1 MAFPHLTAYD
11 QWKNRAP
18 DADLPS
24 DTYLQASD
32 SKLKNQGFP
41 EKVSRA
47 FLNTA
52 HTLNSAILTRVPGKA
67 ATTLIDDGYCLKSF
81 FVHAKSCNWGPMA
94 GFVAFL
100 PVLNKK
106 GVENINANT
115 KSHLETLK
123 KFEEL
128 QTDQAINDEKR
139 ILTGQKPHSER
150 ENIAKTPF
158 IPLGLT
164 QTAFQRL
171 FEDNLYC
178 GAYLAAVNDKKWVA
192 GIAFNSLQ
200 PEKANVAM
208 EYLLLRQDIIDPQHP
223 AQPPLDKVWYAYHR
237 NIYVKKPDNSFTP
250 YIKQLPGAT
259 QPEFCVQHADEGKV
273 LQIPAVT
280 SPVIPIEINPT
291 IGQFNS
297 LLKTL
302 HFTLS
307 DQGSVTNFYPI
318 LVTQNPYPTY
328 LGNDPRNAVTGD
340 YDLFSV
346 WPAAVFNR
354 LEEVIRISESKIAPP
369 PARLFAGALFAPIRG
384 KNTSMQLVQ
393 APNVYIEI
401 IPSFRE
407 IEGLEHPVLGNIN
420 DGVHLAAGMLNAM
433 VYAEYQKPKNAPN
446 VAFHSD
452 EGGRPE
458 VFEIEF
464 PVAAFIPAGVKRP
477 PESPNREC
485 IVTNVPYGLVLKNAS
500 DFMTF
505 IELLKDQAIIPL
517 AYGWLMHLL
526 ILVAEE
532 TVFQSLYADATPL
545 RDKRIKYLDA
555 RRAERQSFS
564 DLWLQTL
571 RAQVWCLLTGYDIEV
586 DSVLIKEDVK
596 QAMAQATRVF
606 FGLLYSTENVYDK
619 MLNIREISM
628 PPAA

>member
-1 MAFPHLTAYD
+1 MAFPHLTAYE

-18 DADLPS
+18 DADLAS
-24 DTYLQASD
+24 DAYLQASD

-52 HTLNSAILTRVPGKA
+52 NTLNSAILTRVPGKA

-94 GFVAFL
+94 GFVAFFPAL
-100 PVLNKK
+100 SKK
-106 GVENINANT
+106 GVDHDQANT
-115 KSHLETLK
+115 NAHLETLE
-123 KFEEL
+123 KFKEL
-128 QTDQAINDEKR
+128 ILASQAKDREALVNDGQRHDQ
-139 ILTGQKPHSER
+139 R
-150 ENIAKTPF
+150 ETIATSPF
-158 IPLGLT
+158 LPLGLT
-164 QTAFQRL
+164 PNAFQRL
-171 FEDNLYC
+171 LTDGSLDPQFFYRQDN
-178 GAYLAAVNDKKWVA
+178 WVVGMA
-192 GIAFNSLQ
+192 SNQ
-200 PEKANVAM
+200 DQNVFM
-208 EYLLLRQDIIDPQHP
+208 EYLLVKTPYKYTDTYGN
-223 AQPPLDKVWYAYHR
+223 AEEYMWFAYHR
-237 NIYVKKPDNSFTP
+237 NIYIKRNDRYETYLVIDVNGKMNFCQPHVGTNGPGTGKNLLIPPYLPLDITP
-250 YIKQLPGAT
+250 ELSTVGKRLQEISNNFNL
-259 QPEFCVQHADEGKV
+259 HAS
-273 LQIPAVT
+273 T
-280 SPVIPIEINPT
+280 SGN
-291 IGQFNS
+291 
-297 LLKTL
+297 L
-302 HFTLS
+302 
-307 DQGSVTNFYPI
+307 TNFYPI

-384 KNTSMQLVQ
+384 KNTSMQLVH

-401 IPSFRE
+401 IPSFKE

-517 AYGWLMHLL
+517 AYGWLMHLI

-545 RDKRIKYLDA
+545 RDKRINYLNA
-555 RRAERQSFS
+555 RRAERQHFG
-564 DLWLQTL
+564 DLWLQML

-606 FGLLYSTENVYDK
+606 FGLLYSTETVYDK
-619 MLNIREISM
+619 MLKIREITM